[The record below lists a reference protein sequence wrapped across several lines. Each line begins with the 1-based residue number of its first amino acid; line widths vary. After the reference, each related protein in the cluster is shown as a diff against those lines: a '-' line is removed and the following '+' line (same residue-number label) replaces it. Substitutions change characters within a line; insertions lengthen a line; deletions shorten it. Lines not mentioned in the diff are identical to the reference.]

1 MNENSDQNRS
11 EQVRAIL
18 GVEKV
23 DFEAKCLGLL
33 TPCGRIRRG
42 LFQPLEERFHK
53 RMVAW
58 KEKFLSAAGKE
69 ALIKS
74 VAQVLPSVFKLLLN
88 LCDELMKQVR
98 AFWWGAEN
106 GRRKVQWI
114 PWEKLMLPKGLGG
127 MGFKDLRLMNQ
138 SMLDRQAWRLVANP
152 DRLIVSV
159 RKCSKPKIIL
169 KENCWIKRRLVR
181 PHRLGVQ
188 LNMA

>member
-11 EQVRAIL
+11 EQVCAIL

-33 TPCGRIRRG
+33 TPGGRIRRG
-42 LFQPLEERFHK
+42 LYIPSTQPSSCE
-53 RMVAW
+53 
-58 KEKFLSAAGKE
+58 FLSAARKE

-74 VAQVLPSVFKLLLN
+74 VAQALPSVFELLLN

-114 PWEKLMLPKGLGG
+114 PWEKLVLPKGLGG

-159 RKCSKPKIIL
+159 RKC
-169 KENCWIKRRLVR
+169 
-181 PHRLGVQ
+181 
-188 LNMA
+188 